1 MKKIFI
7 ILVIAAIFSVSAFAQ
22 NTPVPQPERHE
33 SMWSDMTYE
42 NIPIL
47 KIMEGKE
54 GYIVMYQKNKI
65 GVGSTVIPKKW
76 AQGNPETPRKLKFRN
91 SKNSREAFMTVI
103 KKNGEFSRVVLTVP
117 YSKNTAIWGLA
128 DYRVKMDGAD
138 KETLEE
144 LDL

>member
-1 MKKIFI
+1 MKKIFMI
-7 ILVIAAIFSVSAFAQ
+7 FTLAAIFTISAFAQ
-22 NTPVPQPERHE
+22 NTPVPLPEKTE
-33 SMWSDMTYE
+33 GMWSNMSYE

-47 KIMEGKE
+47 KIMEGRD
-54 GYIVMYQKNKI
+54 GYVVIYQKNKV
-65 GVGSTVIPKKW
+65 GVANTVIPKKW
-76 AQGNPETPRKLKFRN
+76 AQGTPEAPRKLKFRN

-117 YSKNTAIWGLA
+117 YSKRNSIWGLA
-128 DYRVKMDGAD
+128 DYRIQMDGTD

>member
-1 MKKIFI
+1 MKKIFMI
-7 ILVIAAIFSVSAFAQ
+7 FTLAAIFFFSAFAQ
-22 NTPVPQPERHE
+22 NTPVPLPEKTE
-33 SMWSDMTYE
+33 GMWSNMSYE

-47 KIMEGKE
+47 KIMEGRD
-54 GYIVMYQKNKI
+54 GYVVIYQKNKV
-65 GVGSTVIPKKW
+65 GVANTVIPKKW
-76 AQGNPETPRKLKFRN
+76 AQGTPEAPRKLKFRN

-117 YSKNTAIWGLA
+117 YSKRNSIWGLA
-128 DYRVKMDGAD
+128 DYRIQMDGTD